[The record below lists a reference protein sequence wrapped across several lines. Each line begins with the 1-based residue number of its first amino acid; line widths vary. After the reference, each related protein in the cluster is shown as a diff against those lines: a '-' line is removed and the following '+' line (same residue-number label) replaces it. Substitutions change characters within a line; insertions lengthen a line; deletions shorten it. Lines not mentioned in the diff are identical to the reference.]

1 MKEGLNVHEKGKHI
15 KTTRFRNSY
24 KTKTRRSAPP
34 KRKIKNVYILYITPH
49 KKRRGG
55 MPKAKSIHIEN
66 VVASVI
72 LNQRLDLNLIA
83 ERLPNTEFDP
93 DQFPGLVLRLEQPK
107 TATLIF
113 NSGKMVCTGSKSEK
127 DAVKAVK
134 KIVES
139 LREVGIDIKNEPI
152 IQVQNIVASANL
164 GVELNL
170 EEAAFLL
177 ENTLYEPEQ
186 FPGLIYRMHNPKVV
200 ILLFGSG
207 KAVITGAKREED
219 IFVAVDRVMEVLTE
233 KGIIRE

>member
-1 MKEGLNVHEKGKHI
+1 
-15 KTTRFRNSY
+15 
-24 KTKTRRSAPP
+24 
-34 KRKIKNVYILYITPH
+34 
-49 KKRRGG
+49 

-66 VVASVI
+66 VVASVT

-83 ERLPNTEFDP
+83 EKLPNTEFDP

-134 KIVES
+134 KIIEH
-139 LREVGIDIKNEPI
+139 LKEIGIDIKNEPI

-186 FPGLIYRMHNPKVV
+186 FPGLIWRVKDPKVV

-219 IFVAVDRVMEVLTE
+219 IFIAVDKIMEILAE
-233 KGIIRE
+233 KGIIRG

>member
-1 MKEGLNVHEKGKHI
+1 
-15 KTTRFRNSY
+15 
-24 KTKTRRSAPP
+24 
-34 KRKIKNVYILYITPH
+34 ITPH